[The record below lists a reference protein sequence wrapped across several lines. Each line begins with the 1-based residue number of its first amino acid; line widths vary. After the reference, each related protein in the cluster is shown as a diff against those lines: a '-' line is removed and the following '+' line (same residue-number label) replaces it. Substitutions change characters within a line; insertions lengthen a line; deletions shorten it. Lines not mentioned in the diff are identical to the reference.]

1 MFFDGQLPD
10 FNLGTAN
17 GVSCS
22 PPLQDA
28 LTEVLCGQAPGG
40 ADRYSHIVN
49 GRFKGGYITR
59 HYGRPEEGIDAVQLE
74 LAQCTYM
81 DEDSFEY
88 QPGRVAPVQDVIRA
102 LLRTCVDYAAA

>member
-1 MFFDGQLPD
+1 MFFEGQLPD

-17 GVSCS
+17 GASCS
-22 PPLQDA
+22 PELQA
-28 LTEVLCGQAPGG
+28 RLAEVLRERVVGSDGY
-40 ADRYSHIVN
+40 YSHVVN

-59 HYGRPEEGIDAVQLE
+59 HYGRSDSGVEAVQLE

-88 QPGRVAPVQDVIRA
+88 QPGRAAPVQDVIRA
-102 LLRTCVDYAAA
+102 LLRTCVDYARG